1 MGAHVAANG
10 VDIWTQQVGE
20 GPDVLLIC
28 GAGDTVEAW
37 QFQLDGLADRY
48 RLTAFDNRGAGRTAM
63 PDEQVTVELMAD
75 DAAAVLAALGVPR
88 AHVVGYSGGSIA
100 AQELALRHPGRV
112 HSLVL
117 QSTWAA
123 MDPYYRSW
131 VRFVQWLVEAAPD
144 ERAFL
149 EGFFL
154 DIYTPRAYADGTV
167 AALIDD
173 ALAFPHKQSA
183 RDLQRYLDPLPDH
196 DTTDRLLQIAVPTL
210 VLAGGVDPGA
220 RPSLGRVVAD
230 VIPNARFEVWETESH
245 QPFQEVPG
253 RWNARVDAI
262 WQGVDAHRSAPPQPR
277 TTAEDQR
284 SVTPDRPSS

>member
-1 MGAHVAANG
+1 VGAHVAANG
-10 VDIWTQQVGE
+10 IDIWTEQVGG

-37 QFQLDGLADRY
+37 QFQVTGLADRY
-48 RLTAFDNRGAGRTAM
+48 RLTTFDNRGAGRTAM
-63 PDEQVTVELMAD
+63 PDERVTVALMAD
-75 DAAAVLAALGVPR
+75 DAAAVLDALGVPR
-88 AHVVGYSGGSIA
+88 AHVVGCSGGSIA
-100 AQELALRHPGRV
+100 AQELTLRHPDRV
-112 HSLVL
+112 RSLVL

-123 MDPYYRSW
+123 MDTYYRSW
-131 VRFVQWLVEAAPD
+131 VRFVQWLVEAAPS

-196 DTTDRLLQIAVPTL
+196 DTTDRLRQITVPTL
-210 VLAGGVDPGA
+210 VLAGGIDPGA

-230 VIPNARFEVWETESH
+230 AIPNARFEVWETESH
-245 QPFQEVPG
+245 QPFQEVPD
-253 RWNARVDAI
+253 RWNDRVDAF
-262 WQGVDAHRSAPPQPR
+262 WQQIDGLPAAPPLPR
-277 TTAEDQR
+277 AAAEADQLV
-284 SVTPDRPSS
+284 SPDRPTS

>member
-1 MGAHVAANG
+1 VGAHVAADG
-10 VDIWTQQVGE
+10 IDIWTEQVGE

-48 RLTAFDNRGAGRTAM
+48 RLTTFDNRGAGRTAM
-63 PDEQVTVELMAD
+63 PDERVTVELLAD
-75 DAAAVLAALGVPR
+75 DAAAVLDALGVPS

-112 HSLVL
+112 RSLVL

-123 MDPYYRSW
+123 MDAYYRSW

-167 AALIDD
+167 AALVDD

-196 DTTDRLLQIAVPTL
+196 DTTDRLPQITVPTL

-230 VIPNARFEVWETESH
+230 AIPNARFEVWETESH
-245 QPFQEVPG
+245 QPFQEVPD
-253 RWNARVDAI
+253 RWNDRVDAF
-262 WQGVDAHRSAPPQPR
+262 WQQVDRLPAAPPVPR
-277 TTAEDQR
+277 AAAEEDQLV
-284 SVTPDRPSS
+284 SPDRPTS

>member
-1 MGAHVAANG
+1 MGRHLAANG
-10 VDIWTQQVGE
+10 LGIWTEQVGE

-48 RLTAFDNRGAGRTAM
+48 RLTTFDNRGAGRTAM
-63 PDEQVTVELMAD
+63 TDEPATVEVMAD
-75 DAAAVLAALGVPR
+75 DAAAVLDALGIPF

-100 AQELALRHPGRV
+100 VQELALRHPDRV
-112 HSLVL
+112 RSLVL

-123 MDPYYRSW
+123 MDAYYRTW
-131 VRFVQWLVEAAPD
+131 VRFVQWLVEAAPT

-183 RDLQRYLDPLPDH
+183 RDLQRYLDPLPHH
-196 DTTDRLLQIAVPTL
+196 DTTDRLPQIAVPTL
-210 VLAGGVDPGA
+210 VLAGGIDPGA

-230 VIPNARFEVWETESH
+230 AIPGARFEVWETESH
-245 QPFQEVPG
+245 QPFQEVPD
-253 RWNARVDAI
+253 RWNARVDAF
-262 WQGVDAHRSAPPQPR
+262 WRMVGAA
-277 TTAEDQR
+277 A
-284 SVTPDRPSS
+284 